1 MYQQEVN
8 IKRIPD
14 IRQYYILRNRN
25 HLGINR
31 LTFIRDKFKD
41 QLMIMAESEQL
52 IRREVY
58 VFLKENILVIEAPL
72 KVDLERPFRTHLI
85 GKENLDEF
93 DGGNSSINFTEVKL
107 SKKYNYNIKTFEII
121 KPGLLRIVL
130 SCGTAESEKN

>member
-8 IKRIPD
+8 NNRIPD

-41 QLMIMAESEQL
+41 QLMILAESEQM
-52 IRREVY
+52 ISKEVY

-72 KVDLERPFRTHLI
+72 KVDLERPYRTHLI
-85 GKENLDEF
+85 GKKNLDEF
-93 DGGNSSINFTEVKL
+93 NREDPDINFTEVRL
-107 SKKYNYNIKTFEII
+107 SKKYYYNIKSFEII
-121 KPGLLRIVL
+121 KPGLLRILL
-130 SCGTAESEKN
+130 SCWTAGSDQN